1 MTVTADEQSR
11 PGRRRD
17 PSLDTAILAA
27 TLDTFAQ
34 EGYAGVSIEG
44 VAAKAGVG
52 KATIYRRWPSKAE
65 LVVEAVRCGAYV
77 DDHLPDTGD
86 VRADLAAM
94 MRNML
99 DRLRGEDGQV
109 MLTFAAE
116 RLRNPELAAEFERSV
131 IGHKRTHMHR
141 IIAAAVARGELPE
154 DIDIELVGEA
164 GPAIVW
170 HHALYGLAL
179 DDGLPE
185 RILDVVLP
193 RT

>member
-1 MTVTADEQSR
+1 MTLTTDAQPR

-141 IIAAAVARGELPE
+141 IITAAVARGELPE

-170 HHALYGLAL
+170 HHALYGIPL
-179 DDGLPE
+179 DDDLPE
-185 RILDVVLP
+185 RILNIVLP
-193 RT
+193 RP